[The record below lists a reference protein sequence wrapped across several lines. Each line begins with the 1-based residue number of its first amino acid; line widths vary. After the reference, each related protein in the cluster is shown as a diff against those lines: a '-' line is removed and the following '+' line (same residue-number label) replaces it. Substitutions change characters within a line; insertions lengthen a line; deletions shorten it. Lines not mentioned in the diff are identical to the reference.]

1 MSLHEDWYIYHS
13 NDDLH
18 WFLQEGGPYEDEQ
31 SKEIVKEDEAKPH
44 DTGLRVA
51 RIAYPQGAIPDKQIV
66 RAALDQTTPN
76 KDLARS
82 KNG

>member
-18 WFLQEGGPYEDEQ
+18 WFLQDGGPYDDEQ
-31 SKEIVKEDEAKPH
+31 SKEIWQRDEASRK
-44 DTGLRVA
+44 DIGQRVA
-51 RIAYPQGAIPDKQIV
+51 RIAYPHGAIPDKQIV

-82 KNG
+82 QDA